1 MGIICVK
8 NHKVLDLLF
17 SFMFHLLLQLLYGLA
32 ALEED
37 AVGANL
43 GANSGPDPHD
53 L

>member
-8 NHKVLDLLF
+8 NHKILYLPF
-17 SFMFHLLLQLLYGLA
+17 SFVFHLPLQLLYGLA

-37 AVGANL
+37 AVGVDL
-43 GANSGPDPHD
+43 SANSGLDPCD

>member
-8 NHKVLDLLF
+8 NHKVLDLPF
-17 SFMFHLLLQLLYGLA
+17 SFMFHLPLRLLYGLA

-37 AVGANL
+37 AVGADL
-43 GANSGPDPHD
+43 DANSGLDPCD